1 MDDFSISPL
10 LWWIGLSLQ
19 GWACSIYKHGL
30 DHAVDCLWMPG
41 QVMMFKLV
49 LEKAE
54 EPEIKLPASTG
65 SLKNQESSRK
75 TSILLY

>member
-19 GWACSIYKHGL
+19 GCACSIYKPGL

-41 QVMMFKLV
+41 QVCSSDRIFFLMGISA
-49 LEKAE
+49 LEAD
-54 EPEIKLPASTG
+54 PGHSG
-65 SLKNQESSRK
+65 RGESSE
-75 TSILLY
+75 